1 MPGDTLRAS
10 GKRCI
15 EIKQRIFFP
24 QKASNKPFQTE
35 NYHIET
41 WLFFPSSLQI
51 NRWTYPPQA
60 FQQNLKNYIR
70 LRPPTLM
77 LRKLAADVPGTLAN
91 IEQLL
96 AEHSKDISPQG
107 YEYRLKMFCLTF
119 KRALH
124 VEVRYILRLGGEKRE
139 QALISFTAIAAD
151 ILAGYRRMRE
161 RVAPGAQANALRIVD
176 YGDEFLALMI
186 THYGRKL
193 LNSLAASPGYDSLR
207 AFWREQMLYR
217 KNQHPDTFPS
227 PGSDNELVIYR
238 VNTLKKYISSPM
250 YLDIRR
256 KKGETFLAHTIAG
269 IAAAIAM
276 IFATAVAFIW
286 QGKYGALSMQL
297 FLAMVIGYIFKDRM
311 KEGFRARLFSTFRR
325 WLPDRQQEIYKN
337 LRYPVGKCNESFVFV
352 DESQLPGDVK
362 AMRRKVHILD
372 IQNYYLSEDILHYS
386 KHVQLRAS
394 NQLFTGV
401 NRSVMDITRLDI
413 TPFLKYT
420 DELLNELPTL
430 DDDQVLYGE
439 KVYHI
444 NLIRRVTDGKESTLE
459 RARIIINSAGIK
471 RIEPVFVTTEEPE
484 DGEG

>member
-1 MPGDTLRAS
+1 MPGDTIKAS

-24 QKASNKPFQTE
+24 QKVGTKPLRSE

-51 NRWTYPPQA
+51 NRWTFPPQA

-70 LRPPTLM
+70 LRPPTLS
-77 LRKLAADVPGTLAN
+77 LRKLSVSVPKTLGT
-91 IEQLL
+91 IERLITEQ
-96 AEHSKDISPQG
+96 SKDTSAQG
-107 YEYRLKMFCLTF
+107 FEYRLKMFCLTF

-124 VEVRYILRLGGEKRE
+124 VEVRYIGKLSEDKQE
-139 QALISFTAIAAD
+139 QALLSFAATAED
-151 ILAGYRRMRE
+151 ILNNYRRMRIKMSK
-161 RVAPGAQANALRIVD
+161 VAVVNALRIID
-176 YGDEFLALMI
+176 YGDEFLSLML

-193 LNSLAASPGYDSLR
+193 LNDLSPSPGYDTLR
-207 AFWREQMLYR
+207 IFWREQMLYR
-217 KNQHPDTFPS
+217 KANHPGTFPS
-227 PGSDNELVIYR
+227 PNSDNELVIYH

-286 QGKYGALSMQL
+286 QGKYGALSFQL

-325 WLPDRQQEIYKN
+325 WLPDRQQIIYKN
-337 LRYPVGKCNESFVFV
+337 LRSPVGKCNESFVFV
-352 DESQLPGDVK
+352 GERQLPDDVRT
-362 AMRRKVHILD
+362 MRRKVHILD

-386 KHVQLRAS
+386 KHVHLRGGDQMFSA
-394 NQLFTGV
+394 V

-430 DDDQVLYGE
+430 DDEQVLYGE

-444 NLIRRVTDGKESTLE
+444 NLIHRVTDGKESFLE

-471 RIEPVFVTTEEPE
+471 RIEPVFTAGESESEE
-484 DGEG
+484 G